1 MRPETPPLYRSTAT
15 ATTAAPP
22 ACLQFAPWD
31 STLLV
36 VGTYS
41 LHEHETVPEKHK
53 TGSLELY
60 RLSTARTAQLRHL
73 HSLPTPG
80 GAVLDIKFCG
90 ATLVVALSRGAIALY
105 VIVAA
110 DDDGDARIVLRDT
123 LQLFSPDVLVLS
135 LAPLPGLET
144 GGAGAGAGGVVACT
158 RSDGGVAIVD
168 LATGRVRNEY
178 VPHTLEAWTCEWAGG
193 GGQTLYSGGDDAV
206 FVVLDVR
213 SGAEV
218 TRSRRGAHDAGVT
231 ALLARGSGGGGVGEG
246 QLCSGSYDEVLRV
259 WDLRG
264 AAIRAVDRLAL
275 GGGVWG
281 LQQMP
286 QAAAEGRV
294 LASCMHAGARVVDVG
309 AGRLEVVAR
318 WEDNG
323 SMNYGSHV
331 HADAPQVVASCSF
344 YDRRVCIWSI

>member
-1 MRPETPPLYRSTAT
+1 MHTETPPLCGSTAT
-15 ATTAAPP
+15 SITAAPP
-22 ACLQFAPWD
+22 ACLKFAPWD

-41 LHEHETVPEKHK
+41 LHEHETAPEKHK

-90 ATLVVALSRGAIALY
+90 KTLAVALSRGAIALY
-105 VIVAA
+105 AIAA
-110 DDDGDARIVLRDT
+110 ATATTADERIVLQDT

-135 LAPLPGLET
+135 LAPLPGPET
-144 GGAGAGAGGVVACT
+144 GGVVACT
-158 RSDGGVAIVD
+158 CSDGGVAIVD
-168 LATGRVRNEY
+168 LATGRLRSEY
-178 VPHTLEAWTCEWAGG
+178 VPHTLEAWTCEWAGGG

-218 TRSRRGAHDAGVT
+218 ARSRRGAHDAGVT
-231 ALLARGSGGGGVGEG
+231 ALLARGVGGE
-246 QLCSGSYDEVLRV
+246 QLYSGSYDEVLRV

-264 AAIRAVDRLAL
+264 AAMRPVDRIAL
-275 GGGVWG
+275 GGGVWR

-286 QAAAEGRV
+286 QAAEGRV

-309 AGRLEVVAR
+309 TGQPEVVAR

-323 SMNYGSHV
+323 SMNYASHV
-331 HADAPQVVASCSF
+331 HAEAPQLVASCSF